1 MTTKWYCTSMLPRH
15 VRDRMARVLQIDPGV
30 PPGESPRRARELAE
44 TLFAARMRYPQLFKH
59 SKEM

>member
-44 TLFAARMRYPQLFKH
+44 TLFAAAQAHGFAEAAL
-59 SKEM
+59 SA